1 MINSRYVTEIGALSF
16 NHVGEE
22 LCGDHIE
29 VTSPDESTKI
39 LVLADGLGSGVKAN
53 ILSTLTSKMLS
64 SMIAGDISIKECIR
78 CIANTL
84 PVCKVRKVA
93 YSTFTIIKVKD
104 NKYVDIY
111 NFDNPTPFLIH
122 DGKVMELS
130 YSSTVIDN
138 KTIYHAKYEAS
149 LYDTFILMSDGVKFA
164 GVGET
169 LNFGWDMPQ
178 IKDYMGIIYQKDY
191 SAKALATELASQ
203 CNELYNCRPGDDTT
217 VAVVRIRERKQVNL
231 LFGPATNKEDDE
243 KMLSLFFAKEGI
255 HIVSGG
261 TTGKVVA
268 KYLGKNIVLN
278 DIDLSN
284 KDIPP
289 TSYIEGVDLVTEGI
303 ITMNKVLEYASNYL
317 DDNSEYKN
325 WLIKQDG
332 ASLIAQYLFE
342 QATDINFFVGCA
354 VNTAHQGENSGI
366 DFAAKMHLI
375 DDLADK
381 LKKMN
386 KNVRVS
392 YF

>member
-1 MINSRYVTEIGALSF
+1 MTSSRYITEIGYLSF

-29 VTSPDESTKI
+29 VTSKDESTKI

-64 SMIAGDISIKECIR
+64 GMIAGDISIKECIR

-93 YSTFTIIKVKD
+93 YSTFTIIKIKD

-149 LYDTFILMSDGVKFA
+149 LYDTFILMSDGVKYA

-178 IKDYMGIIYQKDY
+178 IKEYMGVIYQKEY
-191 SAKALATELASQ
+191 SAKALATELANQ
-203 CNELYNCRPGDDTT
+203 CNELYNFRPGDDTT
-217 VAVVRIRERKQVNL
+217 VAVVRIREREQVNL
-231 LFGPATNKEDDE
+231 LIGPATNKEDDD
-243 KMLSLFFAKEGI
+243 KMLSLFFAKEGV

-261 TTGKVVA
+261 TTGKITA
-268 KYLGKNIVLN
+268 RYLGKNMVLN
-278 DIDLSN
+278 DDN
-284 KDIPP
+284 FDKEIPP
-289 TSYIEGVDLVTEGI
+289 TSYIEGVNLVTEGI
-303 ITMNKVLEYASNYL
+303 ITINKVLEYANNYL
-317 DDNSEYKN
+317 KDNSEYKT
-325 WLIKQDG
+325 WLFKQDG
-332 ASLIAQYLFE
+332 ASSIAQYLFE
-342 QATDINFFVGCA
+342 LATDINFFVGCA
-354 VNTAHQGENSGI
+354 MNIAHQGEESGI
-366 DFAAKMHLI
+366 NFATKMHLI
-375 DDLADK
+375 DDLANK
-381 LKKMN
+381 LKLMG

>member
-1 MINSRYVTEIGALSF
+1 MINSRLITEIGYLSF

-84 PVCKVRKVA
+84 PVCKERKVA
-93 YSTFTIIKVKD
+93 YSTFTIIKIKD
-104 NKYVDIY
+104 NQYVDIY

-122 DGKVMELS
+122 NGKVMDLS

-149 LYDTFILMSDGVKFA
+149 LYDTFILMSDGVKYA

-169 LNFGWDMPQ
+169 LNFGWDLPQ
-178 IKDYMGIIYQKDY
+178 IKDYMNIIYQKEL

-203 CNELYNCRPGDDTT
+203 CNELYNFRPGDDTT
-217 VAVVRIRERKQVNL
+217 VAVIRIRERKQVNL
-231 LFGPATNKEDDE
+231 MIGPATNKEDDD
-243 KMLSLFFAKEGI
+243 KMASIFFAKEGV

-261 TTGKVVA
+261 TTGKIIA
-268 KYLGKNIVLN
+268 RYLGKNMVLDN
-278 DIDLSN
+278 NYIDIEV
-284 KDIPP
+284 P
-289 TSYIEGVDLVTEGI
+289 TIAKIEGVDLVTEGI
-303 ITMNKVLEYASNYL
+303 ITINKVLEYANNYL
-317 DDNSEYKN
+317 KDNSEYKT
-325 WLIKQDG
+325 WIFKQDG
-332 ASLIAQYLFE
+332 ASFIAQYLFE

-354 VNTAHQGENSGI
+354 MNIAHQGEETGI
-366 DFAAKMHLI
+366 NFATKMHLI
-375 DDLADK
+375 DDLTDK
-381 LKKMN
+381 LKKMG

>member
-1 MINSRYVTEIGALSF
+1 MINSRYVTEIGYLSF

-64 SMIAGDISIKECIR
+64 SMIAGDLSIKECIR

-93 YSTFTIIKVKD
+93 YSTFTIIKITD
-104 NKYVDIY
+104 NKFVDIY

-122 DGKVMELS
+122 DGKIMDLS
-130 YSSTVIDN
+130 YSSTEIDG

-149 LYDTFILMSDGVKFA
+149 LYDTFVLMSDGVKYA

-178 IKDYMGIIYQKDY
+178 IKNFMGMLYRKEY
-191 SAKALATELASQ
+191 SSKALATELANQ
-203 CNELYNCRPGDDTT
+203 CNRLYNFRPGDDTT
-217 VAVVRIRERKQVNL
+217 VAIVRIRERQQVNL
-231 LFGPATNKEDDE
+231 LFGPPTNKEDDNE
-243 KMLSLFFAKEGI
+243 MLSLFFAKEGI

-261 TTGKVVA
+261 TTGNIVS
-268 KYLGKNIVLN
+268 KYLNQPLILQTEYL
-278 DIDLSN
+278 D
-284 KDIPP
+284 KDVPP
-289 TSYIEGVDLVTEGI
+289 TASIEGVDLVTEGI
-303 ITMNKVLEYASNYL
+303 ITINKVLEYANDYL
-317 DDNSEYKN
+317 KQNEQYVTWFYK
-325 WLIKQDG
+325 IDG
-332 ASLIAQYLFE
+332 ASQIAKYLFE
-342 QATDINFFVGCA
+342 QATDINFFIGCA
-354 VNTAHQGENSGI
+354 INNAHQGEDTNINFST
-366 DFAAKMHLI
+366 KMHLI
-375 DDLADK
+375 DELAEK
-381 LKKMN
+381 LKAMG
-386 KNVRVS
+386 KNVRKT